1 MILPVCRNL
10 RARGGPQEHP
20 GPPGTSAPPQRQS
33 LGHLRLVNSTS
44 SQRNMPAKKPVAK
57 KRTKA
62 EKKRL
67 RKAQQAV
74 FCWYCEREFEDAKV
88 LLQHQKAKHFRC
100 PHCPRRL
107 NTAGGLA
114 VHIDQVHK
122 LPTDRI
128 ENAMP
133 GRDTFDVEIYGMEG
147 VPAND
152 LADWKRRKAEAMGIE
167 PESQK
172 RKRPKI
178 YLGVISPKEL
188 RSQLQQHRA
197 LMNGISAGI
206 LSRPAAPPFA
216 GLPPSIPTSA
226 SSVPPPGLFAPSSAP
241 MPPPPGFP
249 MMPPHGGLPFPPPGL
264 TMPPM
269 PHGML
274 PPGMPFPPP
283 PGMLP
288 PPGMPPPPGMLPLP
302 GLGMMPGAPP
312 FAPPGAPPLSTPL
325 APPSGSQTATP
336 GEATSGSAIPSTPLQ
351 PYKIVNSQVTLKPGQ
366 VLVYGDNDVSLEE
379 KRARQPRYQ
388 APVAVPDM
396 RLGLPTR

>member
-1 MILPVCRNL
+1 
-10 RARGGPQEHP
+10 
-20 GPPGTSAPPQRQS
+20 
-33 LGHLRLVNSTS
+33 
-44 SQRNMPAKKPVAK
+44 MPAKKPTSK

-100 PHCPRRL
+100 PNCPRRL

-128 ENAMP
+128 ENALP

-152 LADWKRRKAEAMGIE
+152 LADWKRRKAEAMGMD
-167 PESQK
+167 PDTHK

-178 YLGVISPKEL
+178 YLGVISPDEL

-197 LMNGISAGI
+197 LMNGISAA
-206 LSRPAAPPFA
+206 SQPRPAALPY
-216 GLPPSIPTSA
+216 GVPPSNIPPPVA
-226 SSVPPPGLFAPSSAP
+226 SVPPPGLFASAP
-241 MPPPPGFP
+241 TSMPPPPGFP
-249 MMPPHGGLPFPPPGL
+249 MMPPPPGSMPFPPPG
-264 TMPPM
+264 MAIPPM
-269 PHGML
+269 PHGMM
-274 PPGMPFPPP
+274 PPGMPFLPP

-288 PPGMPPPPGMLPLP
+288 PGMLPLPGMMPLP
-302 GLGMMPGAPP
+302 GLGMMPGPPGLGVPPP
-312 FAPPGAPPLSTPL
+312 FAPPGTSLPPGPITAPL
-325 APPSGSQTATP
+325 AVPPGAQALPRGQTAPTP
-336 GEATSGSAIPSTPLQ
+336 VMTPAPVQ
-351 PYKIVNSQVTLKPGQ
+351 PYEVASSQVTLKPGQ
-366 VLVYGDNDVSLEE
+366 VLVYGDNEVSLEE
-379 KRARQPRYQ
+379 KRARNPRYQ
-388 APVAVPDM
+388 APIAVPDM
-396 RLGLPTR
+396 RLGLSRP

>member
-1 MILPVCRNL
+1 MPILELVFTASSIKSKLSINSSHHLIAQLQSSHPV
-10 RARGGPQEHP
+10 
-20 GPPGTSAPPQRQS
+20 
-33 LGHLRLVNSTS
+33 
-44 SQRNMPAKKPVAK
+44 PAKKPTSK

-128 ENAMP
+128 ENALP

-152 LADWKRRKAEAMGIE
+152 LADWKRRKAEAMGVD
-167 PESQK
+167 PDSHK

-178 YLGVISPKEL
+178 YLGVISPEEL

-197 LMNGISAGI
+197 LMNGISAGPPQ
-206 LSRPAAPPFA
+206 RPAVQPFA
-216 GLPPSIPTSA
+216 VPPPAMPPPATSI
-226 SSVPPPGLFAPSSAP
+226 PPPGLFPPPPAST

-249 MMPPHGGLPFPPPGL
+249 MMPPPGSMPFPPPG
-264 TMPPM
+264 MAIPPM
-269 PHGML
+269 PHGLL

-288 PPGMPPPPGMLPLP
+288 LGMPPPPGMMPLP
-302 GLGMMPGAPP
+302 GLGMVPG
-312 FAPPGAPPLSTPL
+312 PPGALNPPPAFVPPGASRPLGPMSAPLVPPPGPLPITPSETTP
-325 APPSGSQTATP
+325 APVM
-336 GEATSGSAIPSTPLQ
+336 TSAPLQ
-351 PYKIVNSQVTLKPGQ
+351 PYKIVTSQVTLKPGQ
-366 VLVYGDNDVSLEE
+366 VLLYGDNEVSLEE

-396 RLGLPTR
+396 RLGLPRH

>member
-1 MILPVCRNL
+1 MCV
-10 RARGGPQEHP
+10 AA
-20 GPPGTSAPPQRQS
+20 TSGQT
-33 LGHLRLVNSTS
+33 LIDNST
-44 SQRNMPAKKPVAK
+44 MPAKQPTSK

-67 RKAQQAV
+67 RKAQAAV

-152 LADWKRRKAEAMGIE
+152 LADWKRRKAEAMGVE
-167 PESQK
+167 PEAQK

-178 YLGVISPKEL
+178 YLGVISSEEL

-206 LSRPAAPPFA
+206 LSRPAGPPFG
-216 GLPPSIPTSA
+216 GLPPPAAIPSSA
-226 SSVPPPGLFAPSSAP
+226 PSVPPPGLFAPSSAP

-249 MMPPHGGLPFPPPGL
+249 LLPPHPGMPFPPPGMSL
-264 TMPPM
+264 PPM

-283 PGMLP
+283 PGIFPPGML
-288 PPGMPPPPGMLPLP
+288 PPGMPPPPGMMPPP

-312 FAPPGAPPLSTPL
+312 FAPPGAPPINTLH
-325 APPSGSQTATP
+325 APPPGPQAAPP
-336 GEATSGSAIPSTPLQ
+336 GEAGAGPALPATPLQ
-351 PYKIVNSQVTLKPGQ
+351 PYKIANSQVTLKPGQ
-366 VLVYGDNDVSLEE
+366 VLVYGDSEVSLEE

-388 APVAVPDM
+388 APIAVPDM
-396 RLGLPTR
+396 RFGLPTR

>member
-1 MILPVCRNL
+1 
-10 RARGGPQEHP
+10 
-20 GPPGTSAPPQRQS
+20 
-33 LGHLRLVNSTS
+33 
-44 SQRNMPAKKPVAK
+44 MPAKKPTSK

-62 EKKRL
+62 EKKKL

-100 PHCPRRL
+100 PNCPRRL

-128 ENAMP
+128 ENALP

-152 LADWKRRKAEAMGIE
+152 LADWKRRKAEAMGVD
-167 PESQK
+167 PETHK

-178 YLGVISPKEL
+178 FLGVLTSEDLKA
-188 RSQLQQHRA
+188 QLQQHRA
-197 LMNGISAGI
+197 LMNGISNTAPV
-206 LSRPAAPPFA
+206 RPPVLPYGVPPPA
-216 GLPPSIPTSA
+216 LGGPPSA
-226 SSVPPPGLFAPSSAP
+226 SVPPPGLFASPSAP

-249 MMPPHGGLPFPPPGL
+249 MMPPPGSMPFPPPGMG
-264 TMPPM
+264 MPPM
-269 PHGML
+269 PHGLL

-288 PPGMPPPPGMLPLP
+288 AGMPPPPGMMPLP
-302 GLGMMPGAPP
+302 GMPMNSGTPGLMGNPPP
-312 FAPPGAPPLSTPL
+312 FVPPGAPPPPGVLSTPL
-325 APPSGSQTATP
+325 APPPGPSTATP
-336 GEATSGSAIPSTPLQ
+336 SQAAPAPVIPPTPVQ
-351 PYKIVNSQVTLKPGQ
+351 PYKVESSQVTPKAGQ
-366 VLVYGDNDVSLEE
+366 LLMYGDTDVSIEE

-388 APVAVPDM
+388 APIAVPDM
-396 RLGLPTR
+396 RLGLSR